1 MYTGIVH
8 SSYKKAVLVLY
19 TRDVILHYFF
29 SKNSLLLVV
38 NVVYQQALPSVFTI
52 ALGGSQWLR
61 MCRRVYLFPA
71 TFSVFHCFVAPQQI
85 ANSLKSLLVNMWNY

>member
-52 ALGGSQWLR
+52 ALGGSHGLE
-61 MCRRVYLFPA
+61 CVEEYICFLPHL
-71 TFSVFHCFVAPQQI
+71 VFFTVSSHH
-85 ANSLKSLLVNMWNY
+85 SK